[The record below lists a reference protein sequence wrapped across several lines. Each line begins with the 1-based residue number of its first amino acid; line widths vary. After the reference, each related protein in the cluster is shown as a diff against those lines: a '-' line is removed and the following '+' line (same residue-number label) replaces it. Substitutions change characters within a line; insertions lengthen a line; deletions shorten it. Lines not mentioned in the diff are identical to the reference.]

1 MSEDQLSLPTQK
13 PDLRQ
18 ILQLPPPRIWTRKH
32 LREFLGVSNSWIY
45 HRTRP
50 DDADPIPRLTT
61 STRVRFDTWNEA
73 FLLWMQ
79 RHLATPAF
87 EPTTVEDIS
96 QPPSPIRQMVTHRR
110 LQVRRRTHQRGCVK
124 MKNGHWTLRYREF
137 NHATGQWKTR
147 RLILDNCKTRI
158 EALKAATP
166 IMVEVNEINNTGSD
180 KPEQLL
186 SFKEF
191 VVAFWKPYAV
201 QKRHEISTLDHRNW
215 MLEVHLLPYFGSK
228 LMRDIRPSDI
238 SKFMLSKSTDK
249 ANYSANTLS
258 AFYAALR
265 VIFDLAQQNDVI
277 DKSPVRPKLHKPE
290 SAKVEKPVLTVMQI
304 RDVLANLND
313 PQERLLMLLLAVTGM
328 RIGEGLA
335 LRWMDFNAESCQLSI
350 NHTLYKGK
358 LKEPKTKG
366 SKARLLLT
374 ARMAGLLLAHQDS
387 SSHPEAHHYIFCR
400 KKGEPLEA
408 SSLRNHLYEAM
419 EKAGIEVV
427 KGKYGPHIFRH
438 SAGTLLYEKSR
449 DLKLVQGALRHSDI
463 STTSDIYVHLG
474 DKVLGEGSE
483 ILDAEI
489 IGVVE
494 QEGQSSPDSEL
505 ASALNAGDLT
515 QEPAALNAGQS
526 EALVIQA
533 DQSETEAAALNAGE
547 QEQEPTAFNA
557 GEIVDESSATVADQS
572 ETEAAAFNAG
582 VPENQQ

>member
-1 MSEDQLSLPTQK
+1 MSEDQLSLTPQK

-50 DDADPIPRLTT
+50 DDADPIPRLTG
-61 STRVRFDTWNEA
+61 STRVRFDTWNEV
-73 FLLWMQ
+73 FLQWMQ

-87 EPTTVEDIS
+87 EPTTMEDTS

-124 MKNGHWTLRYREF
+124 LHRGCWTLRYREF
-137 NHATGQWKTR
+137 NHSTGKWKFR
-147 RLILDNCKTRI
+147 RLILDNCKNRI

-166 IMVEVNEINNTGSD
+166 IMVEVNDLNSTGPD
-180 KPEQLL
+180 KPEDLL
-186 SFKEF
+186 TFKEF

-201 QKRHEISTLDHRNW
+201 QKKHEISTLDQRNW
-215 MLEVHLLPYFGSK
+215 MLEVHLLPYFGNK
-228 LMRDIRPSDI
+228 LVRDIRPSDV
-238 SKFMLSKSTDK
+238 SKFMLSKSTDE

-290 SAKVEKPVLTVMQI
+290 SAKVEKPVLTVLQI
-304 RDVLANLND
+304 RDVIANLQD

-335 LRWMDFNAESCQLSI
+335 LRWMDFNVQNCQLSI

-374 ARMAGLLLAHQDS
+374 ARMTGLLMSHQRS
-387 SSHPEAHHYIFCR
+387 SSYPEAHHYIFCR
-400 KKGEPLEA
+400 KDGRPLD
-408 SSLRNHLYEAM
+408 STTLRNHLYEAM
-419 EKAGIEVV
+419 EKAGIQVV

-449 DLKLVQGALRHSDI
+449 DLKLVQGTLRHSDI
-463 STTSDIYVHLG
+463 STTSDTYVHLG
-474 DKVLGEGSE
+474 DGVLAEGTE
-483 ILDAEI
+483 ILETEI
-489 IGVVE
+489 IGVIV
-494 QEGQSSPDSEL
+494 QEGQSPQNCET
-505 ASALNAGDLT
+505 APALIAGDLT

-526 EALVIQA
+526 DLQ
-533 DQSETEAAALNAGE
+533 
-547 QEQEPTAFNA
+547 PK
-557 GEIVDESSATVADQS
+557 EINEYV
-572 ETEAAAFNAG
+572 NR
-582 VPENQQ
+582 